1 MGTVAQA
8 DKQCHSSRF
17 CLTRMSCSIR
27 WSNAMILNNQQHS
40 YVLSLLINI
49 SNSYLNNKLPFI

>member
-17 CLTRMSCSIR
+17 CLTRMSCSTDKFQEAFNCDECTSQR
-27 WSNAMILNNQQHS
+27 FLV
-40 YVLSLLINI
+40 VL
-49 SNSYLNNKLPFI
+49 